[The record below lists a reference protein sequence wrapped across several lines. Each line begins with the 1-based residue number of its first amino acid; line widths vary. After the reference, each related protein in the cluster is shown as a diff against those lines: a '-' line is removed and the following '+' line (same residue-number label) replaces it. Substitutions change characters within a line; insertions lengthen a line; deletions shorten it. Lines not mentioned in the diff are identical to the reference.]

1 MRDYN
6 VQNVLTFMA
15 QNQKLGGG
23 FDVHDIRGTTTK
35 WINENSIDDGKFVDA
50 HTGQPSKLEGSHI
63 ERNVIKPDP
72 NSVIHDIVISG
83 YEIVKGTNAAGNY
96 ERVCFRTSEL
106 GFYRVLFVET
116 VTPVGGDALP
126 YQRLAVDQD
135 WMNSQKAA

>member
-6 VQNVLTFMA
+6 VQNVLAFMA
-15 QNQKLGGG
+15 QNQKLAGG
-23 FDVHDIRGTTTK
+23 FDVYDICGTVTK
-35 WINENSIDDGKFVDA
+35 WNNENSIDDGKFVDA

-72 NSVIHDIVISG
+72 TSLIHDIVIDR
-83 YEIVKGTNAAGNY
+83 YEVVQGVNAAGAY
-96 ERVCFRTSEL
+96 ERVCFKTSEN

-116 VTPVGGDALP
+116 VTPVGEGALP